1 MKKCYIM
8 TPLDCKRNG
17 GEGIFTEDELEK
29 WIQYLLE
36 KGYPF
41 KVEEIND
48 EFRNMVESLKTR
60 CEEIKEDV
68 LSRFKENCLYLIDDE
83 MMALDI
89 SDDDV
94 SVDYDYFGIDSIKE
108 ISLMITIERER
119 LRLTFHPSD
128 YKMTMSDM
136 SMCSYTRDNRGKLLL
151 DCLKYKLWDN
161 ETLFIKIVNDLWNNL
176 KDFKEVERYLMWL
189 NSYDTLVKE
198 EKQKEGK

>member
-1 MKKCYIM
+1 MKKYYILAS
-8 TPLDCKRNG
+8 LDSKG
-17 GEGIFTEDELEK
+17 FGESIFTEDELGK
-29 WIQYLLE
+29 WLQYYLE
-36 KGYPF
+36 NGIPF
-41 KVEEIND
+41 QVNEIND
-48 EFRNMVESLKTR
+48 EFKEKVESLKTR

-89 SDDDV
+89 SDADV
-94 SVDYDYFGIDSIKE
+94 LVEYSFFGIDSIKE

-151 DCLKYKLWDN
+151 DCLKYKLWNN

-176 KDFKEVERYLMWL
+176 KDFKEVERYSMLL
-189 NSYDTLVKE
+189 NSYDALVKE
-198 EKQKEGK
+198 EKEKEGK